1 MMEAAAYFY
10 IILCNFILRH
20 SVILVDAYTARRPF
34 WGGLKKEM

>member
-10 IILCNFILRH
+10 IILCNFKLRH

-34 WGGLKKEM
+34 WGDLKKEM